1 MFGLLFYAA
10 ACLFVAFLLVGVTRM
25 FTKVSKIG
33 DNPIAL
39 KLAITWVV
47 LLAIPYIWVEVQTAM
62 HRKDFETV
70 IAELADAG
78 SLSGE
83 PTFFRVQYEFG
94 DRASLVVVSE
104 VTEDWG
110 GTARNIYRVV
120 VQTAERPTAS
130 RCRPTGRYPLHEVI
144 DTHLSESLGE
154 AKSRLDAI
162 GGHL

>member
-120 VQTAERPTAS
+120 VQKEDGEWSNA
-130 RCRPTGRYPLHEVI
+130 EVI
-144 DTHLSESLGE
+144 PVRTDSGE
-154 AKSRLDAI
+154 AD
-162 GGHL
+162 GFTVPPYW